1 MQTHR
6 KIKNVIRYVTDNLTN
21 SSDSDDSDSFC
32 KTNAL
37 KYNKLYLKSL
47 LDKIV

>member
-37 KYNKLYLKSL
+37 KCNKLYLKSL